1 MKITTNSY
9 LETIG
14 FGEKVGK
21 LLKENDTVLL
31 TGDLGAGKT
40 TLTKGIGLS
49 LGITRNINS
58 PTFTIVKE
66 YQGNLNLYHIDLYR
80 LSDLGQDFDLEEYF
94 NLGGVCVV
102 EWPFNVE
109 EILPQEYLEIKIKY
123 LDENKRELELLP
135 HGKRYQELV
144 GEIEC

>member
-109 EILPQEYLEIKIKY
+109 EILPQEY
-123 LDENKRELELLP
+123 
-135 HGKRYQELV
+135 
-144 GEIEC
+144 